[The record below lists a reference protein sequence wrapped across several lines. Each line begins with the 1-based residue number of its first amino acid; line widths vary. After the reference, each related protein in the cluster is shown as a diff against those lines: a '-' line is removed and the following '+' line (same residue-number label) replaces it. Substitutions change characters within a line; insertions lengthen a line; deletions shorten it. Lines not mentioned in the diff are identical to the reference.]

1 MDVTVA
7 RCSAVQPAE
16 TGGNETPLEMQ
27 SEMSAGCAMVR
38 EDRVRLCK
46 DIGCKGARL
55 QSCISRKGATIA
67 ATLKPQME
75 AIANALKPL
84 EPVYAQLKELLA
96 PLAPI
101 HEKMSQ
107 KVFGPFNYYTVAI
120 LVFQLVTA
128 VFPSLF
134 SFGSKV
140 EASHILVKEEA
151 KIKELQSILEKS
163 PEKFEDLAKEHSTCP
178 SGKQGGKLGKFSK
191 GQMVPEFDTYC
202 FSPST
207 NVDVVSPVIK
217 TQFGYHLIKVTAKPT

>member
-1 MDVTVA
+1 
-7 RCSAVQPAE
+7 
-16 TGGNETPLEMQ
+16 
-27 SEMSAGCAMVR
+27 
-38 EDRVRLCK
+38 
-46 DIGCKGARL
+46 
-55 QSCISRKGATIA
+55 
-67 ATLKPQME
+67 ME

-151 KIKELQSILEKS
+151 KIKELQSVLEKS